1 MSEQR
6 EDENEISPEVLAE
19 EVRKLAAFAA
29 TGASHDKLRYDVRT
43 IVTAVQD
50 IAEAAT
56 ARLALLRDR
65 PVKPKQLAALAKVN
79 TERLR
84 QLPRTAEG
92 YIAPGAARELLAASG
107 VPAVAPRRFDVTPS
121 WWQSTLPGDRSRRA
135 VEDLVRRTLPRGAT
149 IDEQLTTISIVM
161 PGGAVTD
168 DDELRAHAERTRA
181 AVEKL
186 GR

>member
-29 TGASHDKLRYDVRT
+29 TGASPEKLRYDVRT

-65 PVKPKQLAALAKVN
+65 PVKPKQLAALARVN

-92 YIAPGAARELLAASG
+92 YIAPDAARDLLAASG
-107 VPAVAPRRFDVTPS
+107 VPAVEPRRFDVTPT
-121 WWQSTLPGDRSRRA
+121 WWQSTLPGDRVRKV
-135 VEDLVRRTLPRGAT
+135 VEDLVRRGLPRGASV
-149 IDEQLTTISIVM
+149 DERLTSIAIVM
-161 PGGAVTD
+161 PGGAVLED
-168 DDELRAHAERTRA
+168 EELRAHAERTRA
-181 AVEKL
+181 EVEKL
-186 GR
+186 RR